1 MLKLVHLKKG
11 DTLVVALKVC
21 DTDQPWFICDFEPTN
36 AFEKYNH
43 FLEDDDEE
51 LDEAQAAKT
60 SRMLDPTDLTL
71 INAETGEIL
80 SEGGFILQVL
90 HDYCWF
96 RY

>member
-1 MLKLVHLKKG
+1 
-11 DTLVVALKVC
+11 
-21 DTDQPWFICDFEPTN
+21 
-36 AFEKYNH
+36 
-43 FLEDDDEE
+43 
-51 LDEAQAAKT
+51 
-60 SRMLDPTDLTL
+60 MLDPTDLTL